1 MIQCFILTKLWEIND
16 RMINFDFDKQCYGC
30 RACENVCNLNAIRMQ
45 TNVEGFLVPVVN
57 MDLCVECKLCE
68 KVCPKLT
75 ESSVA
80 SQNVNDV
87 IVSAYRK
94 EQSHYKEYTS
104 SGIFNELAKQVI
116 NNGGMVCG
124 CVWNE
129 KMVAEHILTDKIEDI
144 ARMSYSKYVQSDM
157 KSCYKETKQ
166 ALKAGRKVLF
176 SGTPCQIAA
185 LKKYME
191 VEYPNLFTIAIVC
204 HGTPSPQVWRMYKEK
219 LESEVK
225 AKKIKANFRY
235 KGKYGWIT
243 PFSYYEFDNGTI
255 IEKLSFTEDPYVIAF
270 GADILHRNT
279 CYHCKY
285 KGSLS
290 GADIVTGDF
299 WGCSTKLLSKSR
311 NKGISAVIIHTEKGK
326 KLLDTL
332 KDSFVIDES
341 TSEKMSAENKPAF
354 SPVKYNP
361 VREQFYKN
369 YEENHN
375 LDYMYGMFNRRKYKV
390 KRIMYKLSIF
400 EILKRIK
407 YIVKH

>member
-176 SGTPCQIAA
+176 QEP
-185 LKKYME
+185 
-191 VEYPNLFTIAIVC
+191 
-204 HGTPSPQVWRMYKEK
+204 H
-219 LESEVK
+219 
-225 AKKIKANFRY
+225 
-235 KGKYGWIT
+235 
-243 PFSYYEFDNGTI
+243 
-255 IEKLSFTEDPYVIAF
+255 
-270 GADILHRNT
+270 
-279 CYHCKY
+279 
-285 KGSLS
+285 
-290 GADIVTGDF
+290 
-299 WGCSTKLLSKSR
+299 
-311 NKGISAVIIHTEKGK
+311 
-326 KLLDTL
+326 
-332 KDSFVIDES
+332 
-341 TSEKMSAENKPAF
+341 
-354 SPVKYNP
+354 
-361 VREQFYKN
+361 VR
-369 YEENHN
+369 
-375 LDYMYGMFNRRKYKV
+375 
-390 KRIMYKLSIF
+390 
-400 EILKRIK
+400 
-407 YIVKH
+407 

>member
-1 MIQCFILTKLWEIND
+1 MEPIFCIETH
-16 RMINFDFDKQCYGC
+16 
-30 RACENVCNLNAIRMQ
+30 AII
-45 TNVEGFLVPVVN
+45 VN
-57 MDLCVECKLCE
+57 
-68 KVCPKLT
+68 
-75 ESSVA
+75 
-80 SQNVNDV
+80 
-87 IVSAYRK
+87 IR
-94 EQSHYKEYTS
+94 
-104 SGIFNELAKQVI
+104 
-116 NNGGMVCG
+116 
-124 CVWNE
+124 
-129 KMVAEHILTDKIEDI
+129 
-144 ARMSYSKYVQSDM
+144 
-157 KSCYKETKQ
+157 
-166 ALKAGRKVLF
+166 
-176 SGTPCQIAA
+176 
-185 LKKYME
+185 
-191 VEYPNLFTIAIVC
+191 
-204 HGTPSPQVWRMYKEK
+204 
-219 LESEVK
+219 
-225 AKKIKANFRY
+225 
-235 KGKYGWIT
+235 
-243 PFSYYEFDNGTI
+243 
-255 IEKLSFTEDPYVIAF
+255 
-270 GADILHRNT
+270 
-279 CYHCKY
+279 
-285 KGSLS
+285 SLS